1 MSSCEKESAHER
13 QEAEMKIRVGG
24 KNATWGEGWITILL
38 KPLVVVM
45 YRA

>member
-1 MSSCEKESAHER
+1 
-13 QEAEMKIRVGG
+13 MKGR
-24 KNATWGEGWITILL
+24 NWWGEVGKDGKDAEEGIKWNTILL